1 MSVYVPDIRRFFVSR
16 ARGDR
21 QPVEVQSV
29 AEKLN
34 VDPRRQAK
42 FLYWMGWRICDICE
56 LIGEKEKTVHSWKAR
71 DEWDRADT
79 VERIG
84 GALEARLAILIHKEG
99 KTGGDFKEIDLLHRQ
114 LERQARIQRY
124 QGGGNESDLNPA
136 VANRNAAPKK
146 KARKN
151 EFSEEEVERLQQ
163 AFLDGCFDYQRDWYR
178 AGSERTRVILKSR
191 QIGATYY
198 FAREALIDA
207 LISGRNQIFL
217 SASKSQAHIF
227 LGYMRGFVREVL
239 DRDLTGDPIVL
250 ANGAELFFLGTNA
263 RTAQG
268 YHGNFYFDEFFWTYG
283 FNQLNKVASGM
294 AMHKKWRK
302 TYFSTPSTMAHE
314 AYDFWT
320 GERFNKGKP
329 TSQQVS
335 IDVSHGRLGS
345 GKHCEDAIWRQIV
358 TVLDAADRGCDLF
371 DVAEL
376 RRDYSAEEFANL
388 LMCEFVDDSASVF
401 PLTMLQPCQV
411 DSWVEWAGEFSPFA
425 MRPYGDR
432 AVWIGYDP
440 AETGDSAGIVI
451 VAPPQVPGGKFRVLE
466 RHQFKGMDFAEQAAF
481 IHKMTQRYWVTY
493 IGIDATGMG
502 TGVAQLVRQFF
513 PGLTTFSY
521 SPEVKTRLVLKAFD
535 VIKNERL
542 EYDAGWTDMTQSL
555 LAIQKTSTASGRQ
568 TTYTAGRSRTTGH
581 ADLAWALLHALQN
594 EPLEGGAA
602 ARSTMEIF

>member
-1 MSVYVPDIRRFFVSR
+1 MSR
-16 ARGDR
+16 ARAAG
-21 QPVEVQSV
+21 QPVHVTSV
-29 AEKLN
+29 AEKLH

-42 FLYWMGWRICDICE
+42 FLYWMGWRVCDIAS
-56 LIGEKEKTVHSWKAR
+56 LIGEKEKTIHSWKAR
-71 DEWDRADT
+71 DEWDRADA

-124 QGGGNESDLNPA
+124 QGGGNEADLNPA

-151 EFSEEEVERLQQ
+151 EFSDEEIERLQT
-163 AFLDGCFDYQRDWYR
+163 AFVDGCFDYQRDWYR
-178 AGSERTRVILKSR
+178 AGNERTRVILKSR

-207 LISGRNQIFL
+207 LTTGRNQIFL

-239 DRDLTGDPIVL
+239 DRDLTGDPITL

-268 YHGNFYFDEFFWTYG
+268 YHGNFYFDEFFWTHG

-314 AYDFWT
+314 AFDFWT
-320 GERFNKGKP
+320 GERFNKGRP
-329 TSQQVS
+329 VSQQ
-335 IDVSHGRLGS
+335 IQMDVSHARLMGGRR
-345 GKHCEDAIWRQIV
+345 CEDAMWRQIV
-358 TVLDAADRGCDLF
+358 TVLDAAGRGCDLF
-371 DVAEL
+371 DIEEL

-388 LMCEFVDDSASVF
+388 LMCEFVDDSASIF

-411 DSWVEWAGEFSPFA
+411 DSWVEWADDFKPLA
-425 MRPYGDR
+425 IRPYGDR

-466 RHQFKGMDFAEQAAF
+466 RHQFKGMDFAAQAAF
-481 IHKMTQRYWVTY
+481 IQQVTKRYWVTY

-513 PGLTTFSY
+513 PGVTIFNY

-542 EYDAGWTDMTQSL
+542 EYDAGWTDLTQSL
-555 LAIQKTSTASGRQ
+555 LAIQKTITPSGRQ
-568 TTYTAGRSRTTGH
+568 VTYTAGRSRITGH
-581 ADLAWALLHALQN
+581 ADLAWALMHALQN

-602 ARSTMEIF
+602 ARGYMEIF

>member
-1 MSVYVPDIRRFFVSR
+1 VNIATDLP
-16 ARGDR
+16 
-21 QPVEVQSV
+21 QT
-29 AEKLN
+29 
-34 VDPRRQAK
+34 DPRRQAK
-42 FLYWMGWRICDICE
+42 FLYWMGWRVCDIAE
-56 LIGEKEKTVHSWKAR
+56 ATGEKEKTIHSWKAR
-71 DEWDRADT
+71 DEWDRADN

-84 GALEARLAILIHKEG
+84 GALEARLVMLIMKPE

-124 QGGGNESDLNPA
+124 QGGGNEADLNPA
-136 VANRNAAPKK
+136 VANRNAGPKK
-146 KARKN
+146 KTRKN
-151 EFSEEEVERLQQ
+151 DFSEEEIERLQQ

-178 AGSERTRVILKSR
+178 AGNQRTRIILKSR

-207 LISGRNQIFL
+207 LTTGRNQIFL

-239 DRDLTGDPIVL
+239 DRDLTGDPITL
-250 ANGAELFFLGTNA
+250 GNGAELFFLGTNA

-314 AYDFWT
+314 AFDFWT
-320 GERFNKGKP
+320 GERFNKGRP
-329 TSQQVS
+329 VSQHLN
-335 IDVSHGRLGS
+335 IDVTHERLQP
-345 GKHCEDAIWRQIV
+345 GKLCEDAIWRQIV
-358 TVLDAADRGCDLF
+358 TVLDANGRGCDLF
-371 DVAEL
+371 DIEEL

-401 PLTMLQPCQV
+401 PLTMLQPCMV
-411 DSWVEWAGEFSPFA
+411 DSWVTWAADFKPLA
-425 MRPYGDR
+425 IRPYGDR
-432 AVWIGYDP
+432 PVWIGYDP
-440 AETGDSAGIVI
+440 AESGDSAGLIVLG
-451 VAPPQVPGGKFRVLE
+451 PPQEPGGTFRVLE
-466 RHQFKGMDFAEQAAF
+466 RHQFRGMDFAGQAEF
-481 IHKMTQRYWVTY
+481 IRKVTQRYWVTY
-493 IGIDATGMG
+493 IGIDTTGMG
-502 TGVAQLVRQFF
+502 TGVAQLVKVFF
-513 PGLTTFSY
+513 PGVVTFSY

-542 EYDAGWTDMTQSL
+542 EYDAGWNDLTQSL
-555 LAIQKTSTASGRQ
+555 MAIQKTMTASGRQ
-568 TTYTAGRSRTTGH
+568 TTYTAGRSRVTGH

-594 EPLEGGAA
+594 EPLEGGMAA
-602 ARSTMEIF
+602 SSTMEIY

>member
-1 MSVYVPDIRRFFVSR
+1 M
-16 ARGDR
+16 
-21 QPVEVQSV
+21 QSV
-29 AEKLN
+29 AEKLKI
-34 VDPRRQAK
+34 DPRRQAK
-42 FLYWMGWRICDICE
+42 FLYWMGWRICDIAHF
-56 LIGEKEKTVHSWKAR
+56 IGEKEKTVHSWKAR
-71 DEWDRADT
+71 DEWDRADS

-124 QGGGNESDLNPA
+124 QGGGNEADLNPA

-146 KARKN
+146 KVRKN
-151 EFSEEEVERLQQ
+151 EFSEEEIERLQQ

-178 AGSERTRVILKSR
+178 AGNERTRVILKSR

-207 LISGRNQIFL
+207 LVSGRNQIFL

-227 LGYMRGFVREVL
+227 LGYMRSFVREVL
-239 DRDLTGDPIVL
+239 DRDLTGDPVVL
-250 ANGAELFFLGTNA
+250 ANGAELYFLGTNA

-335 IDVSHGRLGS
+335 IDVSHGRLS
-345 GKHCEDAIWRQIV
+345 GGRQCEDAIWRQIV

-388 LMCEFVDDSASVF
+388 LMCQFVDDSASVF

-440 AETGDSAGIVI
+440 AETGDSAGIVV
-451 VAPPQVPGGKFRVLE
+451 VAPPQLPGGKFRVLE
-466 RHQFKGMDFAEQAAF
+466 RHQFKGMDFADQAAF
-481 IHKMTQRYWVTY
+481 IQKVTKRYWVTY

-555 LAIQKTSTASGRQ
+555 LAIQKTNTASGRH

-594 EPLEGGAA
+594 EPLEGGTA
-602 ARSTMEIF
+602 ARSILEIF